1 MSYVYLADFQKLI
14 FKQSMYYIQYLYQY
28 SHRLQFKIT
37 KTSASTTSF
46 RTHDFD
52 HRYPLRL
59 HLYCTD
65 DSTYT
70 QNTLHHIISGVDF
83 PRFWRCARL
92 HSGGKDEPVWLGVIL
107 RYQHPKLS
115 WRRRQHDAFR
125 SLVFW
130 FNVIFSTTLTFPENL
145 CCSRYAVVRLLHP
158 VNHKL
163 PLAPRPEVPRG

>member
-1 MSYVYLADFQKLI
+1 MNYVHLADFQKPI

-28 SHRLQFKIT
+28 SHRLQLKIT
-37 KTSASTTSF
+37 KTSVSTTSF

-52 HRYPLRL
+52 HRYPLCL

-70 QNTLHHIISGVDF
+70 QNTLHHIISSVYCL
-83 PRFWRCARL
+83 RFWRCARL

-107 RYQHPKLS
+107 RYQLPKLS

-125 SLVFW
+125 RLVFW
-130 FNVIFSTTLTFPENL
+130 FNVIFPTTLTFPGNL
-145 CCSRYAVVRLLHP
+145 YAVPGTRWSVFFTR
-158 VNHKL
+158 
-163 PLAPRPEVPRG
+163 

>member
-1 MSYVYLADFQKLI
+1 MGFRVHPFLAKKRRELPFLAIALI
-14 FKQSMYYIQYLYQY
+14 
-28 SHRLQFKIT
+28 

-52 HRYPLRL
+52 HRYPLYF
-59 HLYCTD
+59 HLNCTD

-70 QNTLHHIISGVDF
+70 QNTLHHIISSVAF
-83 PRFWRCARL
+83 LQFWRCARL
-92 HSGGKDEPVWLGVIL
+92 HSDGKDEPVWLGVIL
-107 RYQHPKLS
+107 RYQLPKLS

-130 FNVIFSTTLTFPENL
+130 FNVIFPTTLTFPGNL
-145 CCSRYAVVRLLHP
+145 CCYPYVVVRLLHP

-163 PLAPRPEVPRG
+163 HLAPRPGVPRG

>member
-1 MSYVYLADFQKLI
+1 
-14 FKQSMYYIQYLYQY
+14 MYYIQYLYQY
-28 SHRLQFKIT
+28 SHRLQFKMT

-46 RTHDFD
+46 CTHDFD
-52 HRYPLRL
+52 HRYGYPLRL

-70 QNTLHHIISGVDF
+70 PNTLHHIISGVDF
-83 PRFWRCARL
+83 PRYWRCAQL

-130 FNVIFSTTLTFPENL
+130 FNVILPTTLTFPENI
-145 CCSRYAVVRLLHP
+145 CCSRCAVVRLLRP

-163 PLAPRPEVPRG
+163 PLAPRPGVPRG